1 MPKPKSRVIIDTN
14 LWISLL
20 LSRDYSKF
28 ANILDNQ
35 DITLVFSRKL
45 LEELIDVCHRPK
57 FKKYF
62 GKEDIEELI
71 SIIDRV
77 ADFIEVT
84 SEVNVCRDANDNF
97 LLALAIDG
105 QADYLITGD
114 SDLLV
119 LKQIEKT
126 TILSMAEYLSYM

>member
-1 MPKPKSRVIIDTN
+1 KPKSRVIIDTN
-14 LWISLL
+14 LWINLL

-35 DITLVFSRKL
+35 DITLVFSREL
-45 LEELIDVCHRPK
+45 LDELIDVCHRPK

-62 GKEDIEELI
+62 GQEDIEELVA
-71 SIIDRV
+71 IIGRI
-77 ADFIEVT
+77 ADFVEIT
-84 SEVNVCRDANDNF
+84 SEVNICRDANDNF

-126 TILSMAEYLSYM
+126 TILSMTDYLYQM